1 MPALPSRTR
10 ATLFGLLAI
19 VLWSSVVGLI
29 RSVSEG
35 LGPIGGAAMIYSVSA
50 VFLLVALGVPKW
62 RSFPRPYLIVGSLLF
77 VSYEIC
83 LSLSLGYANTRLQA
97 IEVGMINY
105 LWPCFTVLMALAIN
119 GQKAKWWLLPGLLLS
134 LFGIGWIMSGEGG
147 WSPAQMLAN
156 VRSNPLSYALAFSGA
171 VIWALYCNL
180 TKKIAQGSN
189 GVVLF
194 IVLTA
199 LALWLK
205 YAFSAESGMQ
215 FSAGV
220 TVTLLCA
227 GVAMGAGYAAWNV
240 GILRGNMTLLAT
252 VSYFTPVLSAVF
264 AALVLHTSLTAS
276 FWQGVAMVTLG
287 SLICWRATRG
297 NYRKLSAVVAMLN

>member
-50 VFLLVALGVPKW
+50 AFLLVALGVPKW
-62 RSFPRPYLIVGSLLF
+62 RSFPRPYLIIGSLLF

-189 GVVLF
+189 GVVVF

-240 GILRGNMTLLAT
+240 GILHGNMTLLAT

-264 AALVLHTSLTAS
+264 AALVLHTSLTVN

-297 NYRKLSAVVAMLN
+297 N

>member
-1 MPALPSRTR
+1 MSSLPVSYK
-10 ATLFGLLAI
+10 ATLLGLLAI
-19 VLWSSVVGLI
+19 LLWSSVVGLI

-50 VFLLVALGVPKW
+50 VFLLLVLRLPNL
-62 RSFPRPYLIVGSLLF
+62 RRFPRAYLILGSLLF

-105 LWPCFTVLMALAIN
+105 LWPCFTVLMALAFN

-156 VRSNPLSYALAFSGA
+156 VHSNPLSYSLAFAGA
-171 VIWALYCNL
+171 VIWAVYCNL
-180 TKKIAQGSN
+180 TKKIAQGHN

-194 IVLTA
+194 ITLTA
-199 LALWLK
+199 VALWIK
-205 YAFSAESGMQ
+205 YAFSSESDMQ
-215 FSAGV
+215 FTLPV
-220 TVTLLCA
+220 TLTLLCA
-227 GVAMGAGYAAWNV
+227 GMAMGAGYAAWNV
-240 GILRGNMTLLAT
+240 GILHGNMTLLAT

-264 AALVLHTSLTAS
+264 AALVLDTALNAS
-276 FWQGVAMVTLG
+276 FWQGVVMVTLG

-297 NYRKLSAVVAMLN
+297 N

>member
-1 MPALPSRTR
+1 MSSLPAQYK
-10 ATLFGLLAI
+10 ATLLGLLAI
-19 VLWSSVVGLI
+19 LLWSSVVGLI

-50 VFLLVALGVPKW
+50 VFLLLALRMPNL
-62 RSFPRPYLIVGSLLF
+62 RLFPRPYLLLGSLLF

-105 LWPCFTVLMALAIN
+105 LWPCFTVLMALVFN
-119 GQKAKWWLLPGLLLS
+119 GQKARWWLLPGLLLS

-147 WSPAQMLAN
+147 WSPAQMLEN
-156 VRSNPLSYALAFSGA
+156 VRSNPLSYSLAFGGA

-180 TKKIAQGSN
+180 TKKNAQGHN

-194 IVLTA
+194 ITLTA
-199 LALWLK
+199 VALWLK
-205 YAFSAESGMQ
+205 YAFSSESGMQ
-215 FSAGV
+215 FTLPV
-220 TVTLLCA
+220 TLTLLCA
-227 GVAMGAGYAAWNV
+227 GMAMGAGYAAWNV

-252 VSYFTPVLSAVF
+252 ASYFTPVLSAVF
-264 AALVLHTSLTAS
+264 AALVLNTALTAN
-276 FWQGVAMVTLG
+276 FWQGVVMVTAG

-297 NYRKLSAVVAMLN
+297 N

>member
-1 MPALPSRTR
+1 MSSLPAQYK
-10 ATLFGLLAI
+10 ATLLGLLAI
-19 VLWSSVVGLI
+19 LLWSSVVGLI

-50 VFLLVALGVPKW
+50 VFLLLALRMPNL
-62 RSFPRPYLIVGSLLF
+62 RLFPRPYLLLGSLLF

-105 LWPCFTVLMALAIN
+105 LWPCFTVLMALVFN

-147 WSPAQMLAN
+147 WSPAQMLEN
-156 VRSNPLSYALAFSGA
+156 VRSNPLSYSLAFGGA

-180 TKKIAQGSN
+180 TKKIAQGHN

-194 IVLTA
+194 ITLTA
-199 LALWLK
+199 VALWLK
-205 YAFSAESGMQ
+205 YAFSSESGMQ
-215 FSAGV
+215 FTLPV
-220 TVTLLCA
+220 TLTLLCA
-227 GVAMGAGYAAWNV
+227 GMAMGAGYAAWNV

-252 VSYFTPVLSAVF
+252 ASYFTPVLSAVF
-264 AALVLHTSLTAS
+264 AALVLDTALTAN
-276 FWQGVAMVTLG
+276 FWQGVVMVTAG

-297 NYRKLSAVVAMLN
+297 N

>member
-1 MPALPSRTR
+1 M
-10 ATLFGLLAI
+10 
-19 VLWSSVVGLI
+19 LWSSVVGLI

-105 LWPCFTVLMALAIN
+105 LWPCFTVLMALALN
-119 GQKAKWWLLPGLLLS
+119 GQQAKWWLLPGLLLS

-156 VRSNPLSYALAFSGA
+156 VRSNPLSYGLAFSGA

-240 GILRGNMTLLAT
+240 GILHGNMTLLAT

-264 AALVLHTSLTAS
+264 AALVLHTSLTVN

-297 NYRKLSAVVAMLN
+297 N

>member
-1 MPALPSRTR
+1 MSSLPAQYK
-10 ATLFGLLAI
+10 ATLLGLLAI
-19 VLWSSVVGLI
+19 LLWSSVVGLI

-50 VFLLVALGVPKW
+50 VFLLLALRLPNL
-62 RSFPRPYLIVGSLLF
+62 RLFPRSYLLLGSLLF

-105 LWPCFTVLMALAIN
+105 LWPCFTVLMALVFN

-147 WSPAQMLAN
+147 WSPAQMLEN
-156 VRSNPLSYALAFSGA
+156 VRSNPLSYSLAFGGA

-180 TKKIAQGSN
+180 TKKIAQGHN

-194 IVLTA
+194 ITLTA
-199 LALWLK
+199 VALWLK
-205 YAFSAESGMQ
+205 YAFSSESGMQ
-215 FSAGV
+215 FTLPV
-220 TVTLLCA
+220 TLTLLCA
-227 GVAMGAGYAAWNV
+227 GMAMGAGYAAWNV

-252 VSYFTPVLSAVF
+252 ASYFTPVLSAVF
-264 AALVLHTSLTAS
+264 AALVLDTALTAN
-276 FWQGVAMVTLG
+276 FWQGVVMVTAG

-297 NYRKLSAVVAMLN
+297 N

>member
-1 MPALPSRTR
+1 MSSLSAQYK
-10 ATLFGLLAI
+10 ATLLGLLAI
-19 VLWSSVVGLI
+19 LLWSSVVGLI

-50 VFLLVALGVPKW
+50 VFLLLALRMPNL
-62 RSFPRPYLIVGSLLF
+62 RLFPRPYLLLGSLLF

-105 LWPCFTVLMALAIN
+105 LWPCFTVLMALVFN

-147 WSPAQMLAN
+147 WSPAQMLEN
-156 VRSNPLSYALAFSGA
+156 VRSNPLSYSLAFGGA

-180 TKKIAQGSN
+180 TKKIAQGHN

-194 IVLTA
+194 ITLTA

-205 YAFSAESGMQ
+205 YAFSSENGMQ
-215 FSAGV
+215 FTLPV
-220 TVTLLCA
+220 TLTLLCA
-227 GVAMGAGYAAWNV
+227 GMAMGAGYAAWNV
-240 GILRGNMTLLAT
+240 GILRGNITLLAT
-252 VSYFTPVLSAVF
+252 ASYFTPVLSAVF
-264 AALVLHTSLTAS
+264 AALVLNTALTAN
-276 FWQGVAMVTLG
+276 FWQGVVMVTAG

-297 NYRKLSAVVAMLN
+297 N

>member
-10 ATLFGLLAI
+10 GTLFGLLAI
-19 VLWSSVVGLI
+19 MLWSSVVGLI

-180 TKKIAQGSN
+180 TKKIARGSN

-194 IVLTA
+194 IALTA

-240 GILRGNMTLLAT
+240 GILHGNMTLLAT

-297 NYRKLSAVVAMLN
+297 N

>member
-1 MPALPSRTR
+1 MMSLPTPYK
-10 ATLFGLLAI
+10 ATLLGLLAI
-19 VLWSSVVGLI
+19 LLWSSVVGLI

-50 VFLLVALGVPKW
+50 LFLLLVLRLPNL
-62 RSFPRPYLIVGSLLF
+62 RHFPRLYLILGSLLF

-105 LWPCFTVLMALAIN
+105 LWPCFTVLMALVFN

-147 WSPAQMLAN
+147 WSPAQMLEN
-156 VRSNPLSYALAFSGA
+156 VRSNPLSYALAFGGA

-194 IVLTA
+194 ITLTA
-199 LALWLK
+199 VALWLK
-205 YAFSAESGMQ
+205 YAFSDESGLQ
-215 FSAGV
+215 FTWPVSL
-220 TVTLLCA
+220 TLLCA
-227 GVAMGAGYAAWNV
+227 GMAMGAGYAAWNV
-240 GILRGNMTLLAT
+240 GILHGNMTLLAT

-264 AALVLHTSLTAS
+264 AALVLETSLTVS
-276 FWQGVAMVTLG
+276 FWQGVVMVTLG

-297 NYRKLSAVVAMLN
+297 K

>member
-1 MPALPSRTR
+1 MPALPLRTR
-10 ATLFGLLAI
+10 ATLLGLLAI

-105 LWPCFTVLMALAIN
+105 LWPCFTVLMALALN
-119 GQKAKWWLLPGLLLS
+119 GQRAKWWLLPGLLLS

-156 VRSNPLSYALAFSGA
+156 VRSNPLSYVLAFSGA

-205 YAFSAESGMQ
+205 YAFSAESSMQ

-240 GILRGNMTLLAT
+240 GILHGNMTLLAT

-264 AALVLHTSLTAS
+264 AALVLHTSLTVN

-297 NYRKLSAVVAMLN
+297 N

>member
-1 MPALPSRTR
+1 MSSLPVSYK
-10 ATLFGLLAI
+10 ATLLGLLAI
-19 VLWSSVVGLI
+19 LLWSSVVGLI

-50 VFLLVALGVPKW
+50 VFLLLALRLPNL
-62 RSFPRPYLIVGSLLF
+62 RQFPRAYLILGSLLF

-105 LWPCFTVLMALAIN
+105 LWPCFTVLMALAFN

-156 VRSNPLSYALAFSGA
+156 VHSNPLSYSLAFAGA
-171 VIWALYCNL
+171 VIWAVYCNL
-180 TKKIAQGSN
+180 TKKIAQGHN

-194 IVLTA
+194 ITLTA
-199 LALWLK
+199 VALWIK
-205 YAFSAESGMQ
+205 YAFSSESGMQ
-215 FSAGV
+215 FTLPV
-220 TVTLLCA
+220 TLTLLCA
-227 GVAMGAGYAAWNV
+227 GMAMGAGYAAWNV
-240 GILRGNMTLLAT
+240 GILHGNMTLLAT

-264 AALVLHTSLTAS
+264 AALVLDTTLNAS
-276 FWQGVAMVTLG
+276 FWQGVVMVTLG

-297 NYRKLSAVVAMLN
+297 N

>member
-1 MPALPSRTR
+1 MSSLPVSYK
-10 ATLFGLLAI
+10 ATLLGLLAI
-19 VLWSSVVGLI
+19 LLWSSVVGLI

-50 VFLLVALGVPKW
+50 VFLLLALRLPNL
-62 RSFPRPYLIVGSLLF
+62 RHFPRAYLILGSLLF

-105 LWPCFTVLMALAIN
+105 LWPCFTVLMALVFN

-156 VRSNPLSYALAFSGA
+156 IRSNPLSYSLAFGGA
-171 VIWALYCNL
+171 IIWALYCNL
-180 TKKIAQGSN
+180 TKRIAQGHN

-194 IVLTA
+194 ITLTA
-199 LALWLK
+199 VALWVK
-205 YAFSAESGMQ
+205 YAFSHESGMQ
-215 FSAGV
+215 FTLPV
-220 TVTLLCA
+220 TLTLLCA
-227 GVAMGAGYAAWNV
+227 GMAMGAGYAAWNV
-240 GILRGNMTLLAT
+240 GILHGNMTLLAT

-264 AALVLHTSLTAS
+264 AALVLNTALTAS
-276 FWQGVAMVTLG
+276 FWQGVMMVTLG

-297 NYRKLSAVVAMLN
+297 N

>member
-1 MPALPSRTR
+1 MSSLPAQYK
-10 ATLFGLLAI
+10 ATLLGLLAI
-19 VLWSSVVGLI
+19 LLWSSVVGLI

-50 VFLLVALGVPKW
+50 VFLLLALRMPNL
-62 RSFPRPYLIVGSLLF
+62 RLFPRPYLLLGSLLF

-105 LWPCFTVLMALAIN
+105 LWPCFTVLMALVFN
-119 GQKAKWWLLPGLLLS
+119 GQKARWWLLPGLLLS

-147 WSPAQMLAN
+147 WSPAQMLEN
-156 VRSNPLSYALAFSGA
+156 VRSNPLSYLLAFGGA

-180 TKKIAQGSN
+180 TKKIAQGHN

-194 IVLTA
+194 ITLTA

-205 YAFSAESGMQ
+205 YAFSSENGMQ
-215 FSAGV
+215 FTLPV
-220 TVTLLCA
+220 TLTLLCA
-227 GVAMGAGYAAWNV
+227 GMAMGAGYAAWNV

-252 VSYFTPVLSAVF
+252 ASYFTPVLSAVF
-264 AALVLHTSLTAS
+264 AALVLNTALTAN
-276 FWQGVAMVTLG
+276 FWQGVVMVTAG

-297 NYRKLSAVVAMLN
+297 N

>member
-1 MPALPSRTR
+1 MSSLPAQYK
-10 ATLFGLLAI
+10 ATLLGLLAI
-19 VLWSSVVGLI
+19 LLWSSVVGLI

-50 VFLLVALGVPKW
+50 VFLLLALRMPNL
-62 RSFPRPYLIVGSLLF
+62 RLFPRPYLLLGSLLF

-105 LWPCFTVLMALAIN
+105 LWPCFTVLMALVFN
-119 GQKAKWWLLPGLLLS
+119 GQKAKWWLLPGLLLC

-147 WSPAQMLAN
+147 WSPAQMLEN
-156 VRSNPLSYALAFSGA
+156 VRSNPLSYSLAFGGA

-180 TKKIAQGSN
+180 TKKIAQGHN

-194 IVLTA
+194 ITLTA

-205 YAFSAESGMQ
+205 YAFSSENGMQ
-215 FSAGV
+215 FTLPV
-220 TVTLLCA
+220 TLTLLCA
-227 GVAMGAGYAAWNV
+227 GMAMGAGYAAWNV

-252 VSYFTPVLSAVF
+252 ASYFTPVLSAVF
-264 AALVLHTSLTAS
+264 AALVLNTALTAN
-276 FWQGVAMVTLG
+276 FWQGVVMVTAG

-297 NYRKLSAVVAMLN
+297 N

>member
-1 MPALPSRTR
+1 MSSLPAQYK
-10 ATLFGLLAI
+10 ATLLGLLAI
-19 VLWSSVVGLI
+19 LLWSSVVGLI

-50 VFLLVALGVPKW
+50 VFLLLALRMPNL
-62 RSFPRPYLIVGSLLF
+62 RLFPRPYLLLGSLLF

-105 LWPCFTVLMALAIN
+105 LWPCFTVLMALVFN

-147 WSPAQMLAN
+147 WSPAQMLEN
-156 VRSNPLSYALAFSGA
+156 VRSNPLSYSLAFGGA

-180 TKKIAQGSN
+180 TKKIAQGHN

-194 IVLTA
+194 ITLTA

-205 YAFSAESGMQ
+205 YAFSSENGMQ
-215 FSAGV
+215 FTLPV
-220 TVTLLCA
+220 TLTLLCA
-227 GVAMGAGYAAWNV
+227 GMAMGAGYAAWNV

-252 VSYFTPVLSAVF
+252 ASYFTPVLSAVF
-264 AALVLHTSLTAS
+264 AALVLNTALTAN
-276 FWQGVAMVTLG
+276 FWQGVVMVTAG
-287 SLICWRATRG
+287 SLICWRATR
-297 NYRKLSAVVAMLN
+297 

>member
-50 VFLLVALGVPKW
+50 AFLLVALGVPKW
-62 RSFPRPYLIVGSLLF
+62 RSFPRPYLIAGSLLF

-105 LWPCFTVLMALAIN
+105 LWPCFTVLMALALN
-119 GQKAKWWLLPGLLLS
+119 GQRAKWWLLPGLLLS

-205 YAFSAESGMQ
+205 YAFSTESGMQ
-215 FSAGV
+215 FNVGV

-240 GILRGNMTLLAT
+240 GILHGNMTLLAT

-264 AALVLHTSLTAS
+264 AALVLHTSLTVN
-276 FWQGVAMVTLG
+276 FWQGVAMVILG

-297 NYRKLSAVVAMLN
+297 N

>member
-1 MPALPSRTR
+1 MSSLPAQYK
-10 ATLFGLLAI
+10 ATLLGLLAI
-19 VLWSSVVGLI
+19 LLWSSVVGLI

-50 VFLLVALGVPKW
+50 VFLLLALRMPNL
-62 RSFPRPYLIVGSLLF
+62 RLFPRPYLLLGSLLF

-105 LWPCFTVLMALAIN
+105 LWPCFTVLMALVFN

-147 WSPAQMLAN
+147 WSPAQMLEN
-156 VRSNPLSYALAFSGA
+156 VRSNPLSYSLAFGGA

-180 TKKIAQGSN
+180 TKKIAQGHN

-194 IVLTA
+194 ITLTA
-199 LALWLK
+199 VALWLK
-205 YAFSAESGMQ
+205 YAFSSESGMQ
-215 FSAGV
+215 FTLPV
-220 TVTLLCA
+220 TLTLLCA
-227 GVAMGAGYAAWNV
+227 GMAMGAGYAAWNV

-252 VSYFTPVLSAVF
+252 ASYFTD
-264 AALVLHTSLTAS
+264 
-276 FWQGVAMVTLG
+276 
-287 SLICWRATRG
+287 
-297 NYRKLSAVVAMLN
+297 RKSVV

>member
-50 VFLLVALGVPKW
+50 AFLLVALGVPKW

-105 LWPCFTVLMALAIN
+105 LWPCFTVLMALALN
-119 GQKAKWWLLPGLLLS
+119 GQQAKWWLLPGLLLS

-156 VRSNPLSYALAFSGA
+156 VRSNPLSYGLAFSGA

-240 GILRGNMTLLAT
+240 GILHGNMTLLAT

-264 AALVLHTSLTAS
+264 AALVLHTSLTVN

-297 NYRKLSAVVAMLN
+297 N

>member
-1 MPALPSRTR
+1 LPSRTR

-105 LWPCFTVLMALAIN
+105 LWPCFTVLMALALN

-156 VRSNPLSYALAFSGA
+156 VRSNPLSYTLAFSGA

-240 GILRGNMTLLAT
+240 GILHGNMTLLAT

-264 AALVLHTSLTAS
+264 AALVLHTSLTAN

-297 NYRKLSAVVAMLN
+297 N

>member
-35 LGPIGGAAMIYSVSA
+35 LGPVGGAAMIYSVSA
-50 VFLLVALGVPKW
+50 AFLLVTLGVPKW

-105 LWPCFTVLMALAIN
+105 LWPCFTVLMALALN

-156 VRSNPLSYALAFSGA
+156 VRSNPLSYTLAFSGA

-180 TKKIAQGSN
+180 TKKIARGSN

-194 IVLTA
+194 IALTA

-215 FSAGV
+215 FSGGV

-240 GILRGNMTLLAT
+240 GILHGNMTLLAT

-264 AALVLHTSLTAS
+264 AALVLHTSLTVN

-297 NYRKLSAVVAMLN
+297 N

>member
-1 MPALPSRTR
+1 MSSLPAQYK
-10 ATLFGLLAI
+10 ATLLGLLAI
-19 VLWSSVVGLI
+19 LLWSSVVGLI

-50 VFLLVALGVPKW
+50 VFLLLALRMPNL
-62 RSFPRPYLIVGSLLF
+62 RLFPRPYLLLGSLLF

-105 LWPCFTVLMALAIN
+105 LWPCFTVLMALVFN

-147 WSPAQMLAN
+147 WSPAQMLEN
-156 VRSNPLSYALAFSGA
+156 VRSNPLSYSLAFGGA

-180 TKKIAQGSN
+180 TKKIAQGHN

-194 IVLTA
+194 ITLTA
-199 LALWLK
+199 VALWMK
-205 YAFSAESGMQ
+205 YAFSSESGMQ
-215 FSAGV
+215 FTLPV
-220 TVTLLCA
+220 TLTLLCA
-227 GVAMGAGYAAWNV
+227 GMAMGAGYAAWNV

-252 VSYFTPVLSAVF
+252 ASYFTPVLSAVF
-264 AALVLHTSLTAS
+264 AALVLDTALTAN
-276 FWQGVAMVTLG
+276 FWQGVVMVTVG

-297 NYRKLSAVVAMLN
+297 N

>member
-105 LWPCFTVLMALAIN
+105 LWPCFTVLMALALN

-156 VRSNPLSYALAFSGA
+156 VRSNPLSYGLAFSGA

-205 YAFSAESGMQ
+205 YAFSEESGMQ
-215 FSAGV
+215 FSLGV
-220 TVTLLCA
+220 IVTLLCA

-240 GILRGNMTLLAT
+240 GILHGNMTLLAT

-264 AALVLHTSLTAS
+264 AALVLHTSLTAN

-297 NYRKLSAVVAMLN
+297 N

>member
-105 LWPCFTVLMALAIN
+105 LWPCFTVLMALALN

-156 VRSNPLSYALAFSGA
+156 VRSNPLSYGLAFSGA

-240 GILRGNMTLLAT
+240 GILHGNMTLLAT

-264 AALVLHTSLTAS
+264 AALVLHTSLTAN

-297 NYRKLSAVVAMLN
+297 N

>member
-105 LWPCFTVLMALAIN
+105 LWPCFTVLMALALN
-119 GQKAKWWLLPGLLLS
+119 GQKAKWWLLPGLRLS

-156 VRSNPLSYALAFSGA
+156 VRSNPLSYTLAFSGA

-240 GILRGNMTLLAT
+240 GILHGNMTLLAT

-264 AALVLHTSLTAS
+264 AALVLHTSLTAN

-297 NYRKLSAVVAMLN
+297 N

>member
-50 VFLLVALGVPKW
+50 VFLLAALGVPKW

-105 LWPCFTVLMALAIN
+105 LWPCFTVLMALALN
-119 GQKAKWWLLPGLLLS
+119 GQQAKWWLLPGLLLS

-156 VRSNPLSYALAFSGA
+156 VRSNPLSYGLAFSGA

-240 GILRGNMTLLAT
+240 GILHGNMTLLAT

-264 AALVLHTSLTAS
+264 AALVLHTSLTVN

-297 NYRKLSAVVAMLN
+297 N

>member
-105 LWPCFTVLMALAIN
+105 LWPCFTVLMALALN

-156 VRSNPLSYALAFSGA
+156 VRSNPLSYTLAFSGA

-240 GILRGNMTLLAT
+240 GILHGNMTLLAT
-252 VSYFTPVLSAVF
+252 ASYFTPVLSAVF
-264 AALVLHTSLTAS
+264 AALVLHTSLTAN

-297 NYRKLSAVVAMLN
+297 N

>member
-1 MPALPSRTR
+1 MLSLLTQHK

-19 VLWSSVVGLI
+19 LLWSSVVGLI

-35 LGPIGGAAMIYSVSA
+35 LGAIGGAAMIYSVSA
-50 VFLLVALGVPKW
+50 LFLLLVLRLPNL
-62 RSFPRPYLIVGSLLF
+62 RHFPRLYLILGSLLF

-105 LWPCFTVLMALAIN
+105 LWPCFTVLMALVFN

-156 VRSNPLSYALAFSGA
+156 VRSNPLSYSLAFGGA

-194 IVLTA
+194 ITLTA
-199 LALWLK
+199 VALWLK
-205 YAFSAESGMQ
+205 YAFSDESGMQ
-215 FSAGV
+215 FTWPVSL
-220 TVTLLCA
+220 TLLCA
-227 GVAMGAGYAAWNV
+227 GMAMGAGYAAWNV
-240 GILRGNMTLLAT
+240 GILHGNMTLLAT

-264 AALVLHTSLTAS
+264 AALVLDTSLTAS
-276 FWQGVAMVTLG
+276 FWQGVVMVTLG

-297 NYRKLSAVVAMLN
+297 K

>member
-1 MPALPSRTR
+1 MSSLPVSYK
-10 ATLFGLLAI
+10 ATLLGLLAI
-19 VLWSSVVGLI
+19 LLWSSVVGLI

-50 VFLLVALGVPKW
+50 IFLLLVLRLPNL
-62 RSFPRPYLIVGSLLF
+62 RHFPRAYLILGSALF

-105 LWPCFTVLMALAIN
+105 LWPCFTVLMALVFN
-119 GQKAKWWLLPGLLLS
+119 GQKAKWWLVPGLLLS

-147 WSPAQMLAN
+147 WSPTQMLDN
-156 VRSNPLSYALAFSGA
+156 VRSNPLSYSLAFGGA

-180 TKKIAQGSN
+180 TKKIAQGQN

-194 IVLTA
+194 ITLTA
-199 LALWLK
+199 IALWLK
-205 YAFSAESGMQ
+205 YAFSTESGMQ
-215 FSAGV
+215 FTLPV
-220 TVTLLCA
+220 TLTLLCA
-227 GVAMGAGYAAWNV
+227 GIAMGAGYAAWNV
-240 GILRGNMTLLAT
+240 GILHGNMTLLAT

-264 AALVLHTSLTAS
+264 AALVLDTALTAN
-276 FWQGVAMVTLG
+276 FWQGVVMVTLG
-287 SLICWRATRG
+287 SLVCWRATRG
-297 NYRKLSAVVAMLN
+297 N

>member
-1 MPALPSRTR
+1 
-10 ATLFGLLAI
+10 AI

-105 LWPCFTVLMALAIN
+105 LWPCFTVLMALALN
-119 GQKAKWWLLPGLLLS
+119 GQQAKWWLLPGLLLS

-156 VRSNPLSYALAFSGA
+156 VRSNPLSYGLAFSGA

-240 GILRGNMTLLAT
+240 GILHGNMTLLAT

-264 AALVLHTSLTAS
+264 AALVLHTSLTVN

-297 NYRKLSAVVAMLN
+297 N

>member
-1 MPALPSRTR
+1 MPALPLRTR
-10 ATLFGLLAI
+10 ATLLGLLAI

-105 LWPCFTVLMALAIN
+105 LWPCFTVLMALVLN
-119 GQKAKWWLLPGLLLS
+119 GQRAKWWLLPGLLLS

-205 YAFSAESGMQ
+205 YAFSAESGMR
-215 FSAGV
+215 FSLGV

-240 GILRGNMTLLAT
+240 GILHGNMTLLAT

-264 AALVLHTSLTAS
+264 AALVLHTSLTVN

-297 NYRKLSAVVAMLN
+297 N

>member
-105 LWPCFTVLMALAIN
+105 LWPCFTVLMALALN
-119 GQKAKWWLLPGLLLS
+119 GQQAKWWLLPGLLLS

-156 VRSNPLSYALAFSGA
+156 VRSNPLSYGLAFSGA

-180 TKKIAQGSN
+180 TKKIALGSN

-240 GILRGNMTLLAT
+240 GILHGNMTLLAT

-264 AALVLHTSLTAS
+264 AALVLHTSLTVN

-297 NYRKLSAVVAMLN
+297 N

>member
-1 MPALPSRTR
+1 MSSLPAQYK
-10 ATLFGLLAI
+10 ATLLGLLAI
-19 VLWSSVVGLI
+19 LLWSSVVGLI

-50 VFLLVALGVPKW
+50 VFLLLALRMPNL
-62 RSFPRPYLIVGSLLF
+62 RLFPRPYLLLGSLLF

-105 LWPCFTVLMALAIN
+105 LWPCFTVLMALVFN

-147 WSPAQMLAN
+147 WSPAQMLEN
-156 VRSNPLSYALAFSGA
+156 VRSNPLSYSLAFGGA

-180 TKKIAQGSN
+180 TKKIAQGHN

-194 IVLTA
+194 ITLTA
-199 LALWLK
+199 MALWLK
-205 YAFSAESGMQ
+205 YAFSSESGMQ
-215 FSAGV
+215 FTLPV
-220 TVTLLCA
+220 TLTLLCA
-227 GVAMGAGYAAWNV
+227 GMAMGAGYAAWNV

-252 VSYFTPVLSAVF
+252 ASYFTPVLSAVF
-264 AALVLHTSLTAS
+264 AALVLNTALTAN
-276 FWQGVAMVTLG
+276 FWQGVVMVTAG

-297 NYRKLSAVVAMLN
+297 N

>member
-1 MPALPSRTR
+1 MSSLPVSYK
-10 ATLFGLLAI
+10 ATLLGLLAI
-19 VLWSSVVGLI
+19 LLWSSVVGLI

-50 VFLLVALGVPKW
+50 IFLLLVLRLPNLHH
-62 RSFPRPYLIVGSLLF
+62 FPRAYLILGSVLF

-105 LWPCFTVLMALAIN
+105 LWPCFTVLMALVFN
-119 GQKAKWWLLPGLLLS
+119 GQKAKWWLVPGLLLS

-147 WSPAQMLAN
+147 WSPTQMLDN
-156 VRSNPLSYALAFSGA
+156 VRSNPLSYSLAFGGA

-180 TKKIAQGSN
+180 TKKIAQGQN

-194 IVLTA
+194 ITLTA
-199 LALWLK
+199 IALWLK
-205 YAFSAESGMQ
+205 YAFSTESGMQ
-215 FSAGV
+215 FTLPV
-220 TVTLLCA
+220 TLTLLCA
-227 GVAMGAGYAAWNV
+227 GIAMGAGYAAWNV
-240 GILRGNMTLLAT
+240 GILHGNMTLLAT

-264 AALVLHTSLTAS
+264 AALVLDTALTAN
-276 FWQGVAMVTLG
+276 FWQGVVMVTLG
-287 SLICWRATRG
+287 SLVCWRATRG
-297 NYRKLSAVVAMLN
+297 N

>member
-1 MPALPSRTR
+1 MSSLPAQYK
-10 ATLFGLLAI
+10 ATLLGLLAI
-19 VLWSSVVGLI
+19 LLWSSVVGLI

-50 VFLLVALGVPKW
+50 VFLLLALRMPNL
-62 RSFPRPYLIVGSLLF
+62 RLFPRPYLLLGSLLF

-105 LWPCFTVLMALAIN
+105 LWPCFTVLMALVFN

-147 WSPAQMLAN
+147 WSPAPMLEN
-156 VRSNPLSYALAFSGA
+156 VRSNPLSYSLAFGGA

-180 TKKIAQGSN
+180 TKKIAQGHN

-194 IVLTA
+194 ITLTA

-205 YAFSAESGMQ
+205 YAFSSESGMQ
-215 FSAGV
+215 FTLPV
-220 TVTLLCA
+220 TLTLLCA
-227 GVAMGAGYAAWNV
+227 GMAMGAGYAAWNV

-252 VSYFTPVLSAVF
+252 ASYFTPVLSAVF
-264 AALVLHTSLTAS
+264 AALVLNTALTAN
-276 FWQGVAMVTLG
+276 FWQGVVMVTAG

-297 NYRKLSAVVAMLN
+297 N

>member
-1 MPALPSRTR
+1 MPALPLRTR

-105 LWPCFTVLMALAIN
+105 LWPCFTVLMALALN

-156 VRSNPLSYALAFSGA
+156 VRSNPLSYGLAFSGA

-205 YAFSAESGMQ
+205 YAFSAESGMH
-215 FSAGV
+215 FSLGV
-220 TVTLLCA
+220 TLTLLCA

-240 GILRGNMTLLAT
+240 GILHGNMTLLAT

-264 AALVLHTSLTAS
+264 AALVLHTSLTAN

-297 NYRKLSAVVAMLN
+297 N

>member
-1 MPALPSRTR
+1 MSSLPAQYK
-10 ATLFGLLAI
+10 ATLLGLLAI
-19 VLWSSVVGLI
+19 LLWSSVVGLI

-50 VFLLVALGVPKW
+50 VFLLLALRMPNL
-62 RSFPRPYLIVGSLLF
+62 RLFPRPYLLLGSLLF

-105 LWPCFTVLMALAIN
+105 LWPCFTVLMALVFN

-147 WSPAQMLAN
+147 WSPAQMLEN
-156 VRSNPLSYALAFSGA
+156 VRSNPLSYSLAFGGA
-171 VIWALYCNL
+171 VFWALYCNL
-180 TKKIAQGSN
+180 TKKIAQGHN

-194 IVLTA
+194 ITLTA
-199 LALWLK
+199 VALWLK
-205 YAFSAESGMQ
+205 YAFSSESGMQ
-215 FSAGV
+215 FTLPV
-220 TVTLLCA
+220 TLTLLCA
-227 GVAMGAGYAAWNV
+227 GMAMGAGYAAWNV

-252 VSYFTPVLSAVF
+252 ASYFTPVLSAVF
-264 AALVLHTSLTAS
+264 AALVLNTALTAN
-276 FWQGVAMVTLG
+276 FWQGVVMVTAG

-297 NYRKLSAVVAMLN
+297 N

>member
-19 VLWSSVVGLI
+19 MLWSSVVGLI

-105 LWPCFTVLMALAIN
+105 LWPCFTVLMALALN
-119 GQKAKWWLLPGLLLS
+119 GQRAKWWLLPGLLLS

-180 TKKIAQGSN
+180 TKKIARGSN

-194 IVLTA
+194 IALTA

-240 GILRGNMTLLAT
+240 GILYGNMTLLAT

-297 NYRKLSAVVAMLN
+297 N

>member
-1 MPALPSRTR
+1 MSSLPAQYK
-10 ATLFGLLAI
+10 ATLLGLLAI
-19 VLWSSVVGLI
+19 LLWSSVVGLI

-50 VFLLVALGVPKW
+50 VFLLLALRMPNL
-62 RSFPRPYLIVGSLLF
+62 RLFPRPYLLLGSLLF

-105 LWPCFTVLMALAIN
+105 LWPCFTVLMALVFN
-119 GQKAKWWLLPGLLLS
+119 GQKARWWLLPGLLLS

-147 WSPAQMLAN
+147 WSPAQMLEN
-156 VRSNPLSYALAFSGA
+156 VRSNPLSYSLAFGGA

-180 TKKIAQGSN
+180 TKKIAQGHN

-194 IVLTA
+194 ITLTA
-199 LALWLK
+199 VALWLK
-205 YAFSAESGMQ
+205 YAFSSESGMQ
-215 FSAGV
+215 FTLPV
-220 TVTLLCA
+220 TLTLLCA
-227 GVAMGAGYAAWNV
+227 GMAMGAGYAAWNV

-252 VSYFTPVLSAVF
+252 ASYFTPVLSAVF
-264 AALVLHTSLTAS
+264 AALVLNTALTAN
-276 FWQGVAMVTLG
+276 FWQGVVMVTAG

-297 NYRKLSAVVAMLN
+297 N

>member
-1 MPALPSRTR
+1 MSSLPVSYK
-10 ATLFGLLAI
+10 ATLLGLLAI
-19 VLWSSVVGLI
+19 LLWSSVVGLI

-50 VFLLVALGVPKW
+50 VFLLLALRLPNL
-62 RSFPRPYLIVGSLLF
+62 RHFPRAYLILGSLLF

-105 LWPCFTVLMALAIN
+105 LWPCFTVLMALVFN

-156 VRSNPLSYALAFSGA
+156 VHSNPLSYSLAFGGA
-171 VIWALYCNL
+171 IIWALYCNL
-180 TKKIAQGSN
+180 TKKIAQGHN
-189 GVVLF
+189 GVVVF
-194 IVLTA
+194 ITLTA
-199 LALWLK
+199 VALWVK
-205 YAFSAESGMQ
+205 YAFSSESGMQ
-215 FSAGV
+215 FTLPV
-220 TVTLLCA
+220 TLTLLCA
-227 GVAMGAGYAAWNV
+227 GMAMGAGYAAWNV
-240 GILRGNMTLLAT
+240 GILHGNMTLLAT

-264 AALVLHTSLTAS
+264 AALVLNTALTAS
-276 FWQGVAMVTLG
+276 FWQGVMMVTLG

-297 NYRKLSAVVAMLN
+297 N